1 MAKISLLLP
10 TRERLAKAQAFL
22 QTVVETA
29 DDLSQVEVIAT
40 LDDDDTP
47 SHTLTSP
54 HQALALHKV
63 IGPQATMGALN
74 TRCLKKATGEILMLV
89 NDDILIRTKCWDT
102 YLIEAAKKFP
112 DGICMM
118 HTRDGYKDASFP
130 LFPILTQKGIELIE
144 DPYPSEYCGDC
155 IDSHL
160 FDIFLRLKDL
170 GENRIVYIPEVLFE
184 HMHFSVG
191 KAPIDALY
199 QRRSRTRGNQTFY
212 SYWKQR
218 EQIAQLL
225 LAKIH
230 GKEASLR
237 PFSFIRQNSYFL
249 LLKSFWQSQQTLNFR
264 LKYFAYHLLRETY
277 IRFRL
282 DKIKAH
288 LKKT

>member
-22 QTVVETA
+22 QTVVATA
-29 DDLSQVEVIAT
+29 DDVSQIEVIVT

-54 HQALALHKV
+54 HEALSLRKV
-63 IGPQATMGALN
+63 IGPQTTMGALN

-89 NDDILIRTKCWDT
+89 NDDILIRTKGWDT
-102 YLIEAAKKFP
+102 YLIEAVKKFP

-130 LFPILTQKGIELIE
+130 LFPILTQKAVQLIQ

-170 GENRIVYIPEVLFE
+170 GEDRIVFIPEVLFE

-191 KAPIDALY
+191 KAPVDALY
-199 QRRSRTRGNQTFY
+199 QRRSRTAGNQTFY

-218 EQIAQLL
+218 EQIAQVL
-225 LAKIH
+225 LAAIRRKQ
-230 GKEASLR
+230 ASLISL
-237 PFSFIRQNSYFL
+237 PFKRQNSYFL

-282 DKIKAH
+282 DKVKAH
-288 LKKT
+288 FKKP

>member
-22 QTVVETA
+22 QSVVDTA

-40 LDDDDTP
+40 LDDNDTP
-47 SHTLTSP
+47 SHQLSSP
-54 HQALALHKV
+54 HPALTLHKV
-63 IGPQATMGALN
+63 IGPQTTMGALN
-74 TRCLKKATGEILMLV
+74 TRCLKKASGEILMLV
-89 NDDILIRTKCWDT
+89 NDDILIRTKGWDT
-102 YLIEAAKKFP
+102 HFMQAAKKFP

-130 LFPILTQKGIELIE
+130 LFPILTKRACDLIQ

-170 GENRIVYIPEVLFE
+170 GEDRIVYIPEALFE

-191 KAPIDALY
+191 KAPVDALY
-199 QRRSRTRGNQTFY
+199 QARSRTRGNQTFY
-212 SYWKQR
+212 ALWKQR
-218 EQIAQLL
+218 EQTAQSL
-225 LAKIH
+225 LATIR
-230 GKEASLR
+230 GQNAPFALQPLR
-237 PFSFIRQNSYFL
+237 RQNSYFL
-249 LLKSFWQSQQTLNFR
+249 LLKSFWESKQTLNFR

-277 IRFRL
+277 IRFHL
-282 DKIKAH
+282 DKVKAH
-288 LKKT
+288 LKKP